1 MPIINDKALRLVK
14 DALDQ
19 YETAV
24 ESTNCTEKTK
34 RTYILHA
41 RNFVRWLNDDFD
53 PGVNV
58 RRRRTFDSRR

>member
-1 MPIINDKALRLVK
+1 MPIINDEALRLVK

-24 ESTNCTEKTK
+24 ESTNCTEMTK

-58 RRRRTFDSRR
+58 R